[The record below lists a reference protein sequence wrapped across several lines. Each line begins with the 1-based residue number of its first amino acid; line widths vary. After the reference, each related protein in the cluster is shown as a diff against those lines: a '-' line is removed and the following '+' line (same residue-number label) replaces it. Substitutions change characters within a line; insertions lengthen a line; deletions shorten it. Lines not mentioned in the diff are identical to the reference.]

1 MYFFFFSFTRE
12 YYREE
17 ASRITEA
24 REDKEGIVSEKRGK
38 LRLYS
43 IKKFQE
49 TEKTKN
55 RSLNVEKK
63 YSDY

>member
-1 MYFFFFSFTRE
+1 MYFLFFSFTRE
-12 YYREE
+12 HDREE

-24 REDKEGIVSEKRGK
+24 REDKAGIVSEKRGQ

-43 IKKFQE
+43 MNKFQE

-55 RSLNVEKK
+55 RSLNVGKK
-63 YSDY
+63 IQ